1 MKIHENNGST
11 SNRSK
16 STCGYCRESGHN
28 QYQCPHVRGDW
39 ENFLSKWK
47 IPVNDDGMPI
57 KRGYN
62 CVAYAYG
69 GNNDPLTANL
79 YNNGFVSW
87 FRNCRK
93 AYIKQK
99 ERGFKL
105 DGTHKRS
112 ASSAPKKCGFCGSTN
127 HTRRNCPTMKQF
139 LEDCYKANEN
149 WRRAAYQEIVQGHG
163 ISVGACVQVLVSA
176 NHWNAPSEKKI
187 GIIKS
192 INWDTINVLSGAN
205 KQSSFASSPLEIKV
219 LIGNE
224 VYEIDNLHDKFK
236 TVGVNG
242 KLEYSWGSRRCQLS
256 KVITHSPTPLDPEW
270 ITSYKESF
278 GTLVKK
284 KSLEVLKHGMAS
296 EYSSPNI
303 VAHVNAWK

>member
-28 QYQCPHVRGDW
+28 QYQCPHVKGDW
-39 ENFLSKWK
+39 ENFLSKWS
-47 IPVNDDGMPI
+47 IPVDTTGRPI

-62 CVAYAYG
+62 CVAHVYG
-69 GNNDPLTANL
+69 SSANDPLTANV
-79 YNNGFVSW
+79 YNNGFAGW

-105 DGTHKRS
+105 DGVHKRS

-127 HTRRNCPTMKQF
+127 HTRRNCPTSKT
-139 LEDCYKANEN
+139 L
-149 WRRAAYQEIVQGHG
+149 
-163 ISVGACVQVLVSA
+163 SVGACVQVLVKA

-192 INWDTINVLSGAN
+192 INWDTINVLSGAD

-224 VYEIDNLHDKFK
+224 TYELDNLHDQFR
-236 TVGVNG
+236 TIGANG

-284 KSLEVLKHGMAS
+284 KSLDVLKNGMAS
-296 EYSSPNI
+296 EYRAPNI
-303 VAHVNAWK
+303 VAHINAWK